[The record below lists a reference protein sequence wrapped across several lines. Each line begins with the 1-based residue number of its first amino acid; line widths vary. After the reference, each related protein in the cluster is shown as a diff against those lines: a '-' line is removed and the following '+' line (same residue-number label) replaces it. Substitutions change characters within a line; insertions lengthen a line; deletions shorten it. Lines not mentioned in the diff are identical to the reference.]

1 MGFVFAYATTWLLT
15 WLRRMG
21 AKPPEVLTL
30 TVAAAY
36 LAFYVANG
44 PLHVSGVIA
53 VVVFGLYGSATAKW
67 NMSARV
73 HLFFY
78 GPSDIAVCIV
88 FLSFESLYMVHTKNV
103 LNVLQNFCDPVK
115 YSAVNLRGV
124 PYVLMLGPSLIFQD
138 KSSTVYFL
146 LNFCRINSVHRQLA

>member
-1 MGFVFAYATTWLLT
+1 MLAQITQAAGIKGCTIQLRYSALGWNLAGGMLVGFVFAYATTWLLT
-15 WLRRMG
+15 WLKWMG
-21 AKPPEVLTL
+21 AKPPEILTL

-73 HLFFY
+73 
-78 GPSDIAVCIV
+78 SD
-88 FLSFESLYMVHTKNV
+88 SE
-103 LNVLQNFCDPVK
+103 
-115 YSAVNLRGV
+115 LRV
-124 PYVLMLGPSLIFQD
+124 
-138 KSSTVYFL
+138 
-146 LNFCRINSVHRQLA
+146 